1 MGATTAPNRRIV
13 VLASG
18 SGSNLQAVIDACAA
32 GRIDGSIVHVI
43 SDRVDAF
50 ALQRA
55 GTAGIAATHL
65 PRPDG
70 EPRAA
75 YDARLADVVEQT
87 GADLVVLAG
96 WMRILTMSFLARF
109 PGRVV
114 NLHPALP
121 GELPGTNAVTRA
133 WEESHRGER
142 TATGVM
148 VHLVP
153 DEGVDDGP
161 VLGTATVP
169 INPDDTLDALTE
181 RVHAAEHHL
190 LVDVLAELCAQ
201 PLASVRREDR

>member
-18 SGSNLQAVIDACAA
+18 SGSNLQAIIDACAA
-32 GRIDGSIVHVI
+32 GRIDGSVVHVI
-43 SDRVDAF
+43 SDRDDAF
-50 ALQRA
+50 ALRRA
-55 GTAGIAATHL
+55 GTAGITATHF
-65 PRPDG
+65 PRHVG

-169 INPDDTLDALTE
+169 INPDDTLDTLTE